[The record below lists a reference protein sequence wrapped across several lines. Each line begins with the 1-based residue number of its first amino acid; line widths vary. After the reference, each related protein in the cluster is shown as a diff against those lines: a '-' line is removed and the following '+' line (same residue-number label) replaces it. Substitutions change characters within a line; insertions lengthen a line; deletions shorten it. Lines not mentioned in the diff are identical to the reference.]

1 MLGVVYTSFIEM
13 VEERFSTDVA
23 DDLLENPQLKYDGV
37 YTAVGSYDHGDM
49 IRMVVHLS
57 ELTDIPVDDL
67 VKAFGE
73 YLFAQLASRYP
84 DVLGDRERM
93 LDFLE
98 VIETSVHTQ
107 VRKLYPNAEL
117 PRFECIR
124 HDADSLTMHYA
135 SKRPFVNLAL
145 GLIEGCAKHYQQ
157 PYDIEVERSTEGEYN
172 KATSESERQHDR
184 RGTLA
189 APP

>member
-13 VEERFSTDVA
+13 VEERFSPDVA

-37 YTAVGSYDHGDM
+37 YTSVGSYDHGDM

-67 VKAFGE
+67 VKAFAE

-98 VIETSVHTQ
+98 VIATSVHTGAQ
-107 VRKLYPNAEL
+107 AL
-117 PRFECIR
+117 PQCR
-124 HDADSLTMHYA
+124 
-135 SKRPFVNLAL
+135 
-145 GLIEGCAKHYQQ
+145 
-157 PYDIEVERSTEGEYN
+157 
-172 KATSESERQHDR
+172 
-184 RGTLA
+184 A
-189 APP
+189 APVRVYPSRRRQPDDALRLQASVRESGAGPDRGVCQTLPAAVRH